1 MPRIRQYEEKYA
13 REDFC
18 KAIAHAQVDAGVRT
32 AKELA
37 QLQKKVAQA
46 NRKIESMIEHAQR
59 TPKDDVDKLLEQVS
73 RTVDSVMRYADQI
86 GATVVCE
93 YETYFID
100 GRYVEIDPLRVVNV

>member
-1 MPRIRQYEEKYA
+1 MKRISRILALAVLTMVLAMSTALAEPS
-13 REDFC
+13 
-18 KAIAHAQVDAGVRT
+18 

-37 QLQKKVAQA
+37 QLQKKVDQA

-100 GRYVEIDPLRVVNV
+100 GRYVEIEPLRVVNV